1 MFNNLK
7 VLLVGSGNMAIEY
20 AKVLNALEVDF
31 TVVGRSID
39 SCKNF
44 EQKTGVKAISGG
56 IQEFFKNNMANFS
69 HAILTVGVEALT
81 ASIIDLIKKEIPFI
95 LTEKPGFTQPS
106 DLSEILRLL
115 ESSNSNVFI
124 AYNRRFYKSI
134 IELERL
140 IEQDGG
146 LKSFIFEFTE
156 WSHIVKNVVKNKIT
170 GENWF
175 YANSTHVLDSAFYLA
190 GLPTELNSLVSGR
203 DTIPFHPKSSIFT
216 GSGNTESGALFS
228 YHANWNA
235 PGRWYGEFLT
245 SNFRYILRPIEK
257 LFVQKIG
264 SVQVEEVENID
275 YSLDEKYK
283 PGLFLQTKAFLEN
296 YHDKFLT
303 LESQSELVEKV
314 YSKIAG
320 Y

>member
-1 MFNNLK
+1 MFNNIK

-20 AKVLNALEVDF
+20 AKVLNSLKIDF
-31 TVVGRSID
+31 TVVGRSTE
-39 SCKNF
+39 SCQNF
-44 EQKTGVKAISGG
+44 EQKTGVKAIEGG
-56 IQEFFKNNMANFS
+56 LQEFFKKPSPNFS
-69 HAILTVGVEALT
+69 HAILTVGVETLT
-81 ASIIDLIKKEIPFI
+81 ASIIELIKKEIPFI
-95 LTEKPGFTQPS
+95 LTEKPGFTQPK
-106 DLSEILRLL
+106 DLNDILSLL
-115 ESSNSNVFI
+115 VTSKSKVFI
-124 AYNRRFYKSI
+124 AYNRRFYQSI

-140 IEQDGG
+140 IEEDGG
-146 LKSFIFEFTE
+146 LKSFVFEFTE

-175 YANSTHVLDSAFYLA
+175 YANSTHVLDTAFYLA
-190 GLPTELNSLVSGR
+190 GMPKELSSLVAGK
-203 DTIPFHPKSSIFT
+203 DTLPFHPKGSIFT
-216 GSGNTESGALFS
+216 GSGLTDSGALFS

-257 LFVQKIG
+257 LYVQNMG
-264 SVQVEEVENID
+264 SVKVEEVENID

-283 PGLFLQTKAFLEN
+283 PGLFLQTKSFLEN
-296 YHDKFLT
+296 NHKKFLT
-303 LESQSELVEKV
+303 IESQSELVSKV